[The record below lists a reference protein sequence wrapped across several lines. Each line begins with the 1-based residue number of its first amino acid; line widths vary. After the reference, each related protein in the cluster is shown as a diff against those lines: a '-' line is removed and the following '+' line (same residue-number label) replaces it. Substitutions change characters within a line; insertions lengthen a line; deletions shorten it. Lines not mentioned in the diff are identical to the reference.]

1 MNRGRKITSGK
12 YHKLRKTKLFE
23 REGQERIVVLGETK
37 TKQTRVRGGA
47 TKTVLL
53 KSNIANVLIDSK
65 VKRAEIKN
73 VEETPQN
80 KFLAR
85 QNRLMKGAIIET
97 SLGRARITNRPTRE
111 GHVNAILV
119 ADKKE

>member
-23 REGQERIVVLGETK
+23 REGPERAVVLGETK
-37 TKQTRVRGGA
+37 SKQLRVRGGA
-47 TKTVLL
+47 MNTVLL
-53 KSNIANVLIDSK
+53 KSNVANVLVEGK
-65 VKRAEIKN
+65 VKQADIKN

-85 QNRLMKGAIIET
+85 QNRLMKGAILET
-97 SLGRARITNRPTRE
+97 SLGRAKITNRPTRE

-119 ADKKE
+119 GEKK